1 MAHLTGARPRRATPS
16 DALTAEAT
24 ELLQQLIR
32 NACVNDGR
40 RESGGEQ
47 GNAETIAACLAGA
60 GMELERYACV
70 PGRDS
75 LVVRIEGSDPAAPT
89 LCLMDHTDV
98 APPTRSTGARHPSAA
113 SSSRAKSRGAAVV
126 AACNDRL
133 PPRGHGA

>member
-1 MAHLTGARPRRATPS
+1 MPS

-89 LCLMDHTDV
+89 LCLVGHTDV
-98 APPTRSTGARHPSAA
+98 VSAHALGWREAPFGSELIEGEIWGRGG
-113 SSSRAKSRGAAVV
+113 SRGVQ
-126 AACNDRL
+126 
-133 PPRGHGA
+133 